1 MPTAMPTTMPLKNI
15 PDEVYDRLK
24 SSAER
29 NRRSINSEAIVCL
42 ETVLLPGKLTS
53 EEHIARAREIRSSL
67 GGRKFAPAEID
78 RLKREGRP

>member
-1 MPTAMPTTMPLKNI
+1 MPTTMTLKNI

-42 ETVLLPGKLTS
+42 EAVLLPGKLTS
-53 EEHIARAREIRSSL
+53 EEHIARAREIRASL
-67 GGRKFAPAEID
+67 GGRTFAPAEID
-78 RLKREGRP
+78 RLKRQGRP